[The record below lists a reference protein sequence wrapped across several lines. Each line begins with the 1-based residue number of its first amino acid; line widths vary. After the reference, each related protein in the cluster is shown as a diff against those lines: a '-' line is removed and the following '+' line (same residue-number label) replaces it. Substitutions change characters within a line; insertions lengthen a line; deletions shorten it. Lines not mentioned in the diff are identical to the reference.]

1 MNLPTVAIAI
11 FLAGGCAFGRANP
24 IKTSETS
31 EKVIVCLENPESDLR
46 AWGAE
51 SMASGMLKKVGV
63 GLQWR
68 NSERACQSAGPGA
81 IVVKLLPHAASNA
94 GRVALAYAYYR
105 EGVHIEV
112 FLDRISTFP
121 SDLQTLLLAH
131 VLVHEITHILQ
142 GISRHSA
149 TGMMKAQWD
158 SDDYYEMRSHPL
170 RFTPEDIRLI
180 HAGLAARAAAR

>member
-1 MNLPTVAIAI
+1 MNLRTVAIAI
-11 FLAGGCAFGRANP
+11 LLAGGCAFGRGNP
-24 IKTSETS
+24 IETR
-31 EKVIVCLENPESDLR
+31 EKVLVCLENPESDLR

-51 SMASGMLKKVGV
+51 TMASGLLRKVGV
-63 GLQWR
+63 GLEWR
-68 NSERACQSAGPGA
+68 DSERSCKSAGPGA
-81 IVVKLLPHAASNA
+81 IVVKLMPHAASNA
-94 GRVALAYAYYR
+94 GPVALAYAYYR

-112 FLDRISTFP
+112 FLDRISKFP
-121 SDLQTLLLAH
+121 ADFQILLLAH

-149 TGMMKAQWD
+149 TGMMKAQWN

-180 HAGLAARAAAR
+180 HEGLAARSAAR